1 VVEHRA
7 ERAEEIWG
15 PISEQ
20 AHRDF
25 ARFTLAE
32 LRMLGDF
39 FRRGR
44 EMNEE
49 NMKRVKKL
57 RFE

>member
-1 VVEHRA
+1 VVEHRV

-20 AHRDF
+20 AHR
-25 ARFTLAE
+25 
-32 LRMLGDF
+32 
-39 FRRGR
+39 RRGR
-44 EMNEE
+44 EMNDE